1 MPSEN
6 DVLETKKKRFRVL
19 NTIYDLAQQDGQRY
33 ISTYEIT
40 NKTGMLDEELYHV
53 LTFLIN
59 QRLVKNRSSI
69 AFMPEG
75 EEAMISIT
83 HEGLCEVENAIE
95 KPNEPTGNFPA
106 HIYHNSYITIEGNN
120 YGPNNIGGTVTE
132 SNSFDQSGNFGIG
145 QMSGGTIQSGAKIA
159 GVINE
164 AQQRN
169 IAETAAEI
177 QQLLEQ
183 LEKSY
188 PTDTT
193 AGKMKVAT
201 EAISTIDT
209 NPTLAA
215 RIFSALEVG
224 TISAFEQ
231 LLNHPAA
238 SFFINALADWQ
249 KTKGS

>member
-19 NTIYDLAQQDGQRY
+19 NTIYDLAEQDTQRY
-33 ISTYEIT
+33 ISTYEII
-40 NKTGMLDEELYHV
+40 NKTEMLDKELY
-53 LTFLIN
+53 LILKFLIN
-59 QRLVKNRSSI
+59 QRLVIDRYSI
-69 AFMPEG
+69 AFMCEG
-75 EEAMISIT
+75 EESCISIT
-83 HEGLCEVENAIE
+83 HQGLCEVEKAIE
-95 KPNEPTGNFPA
+95 KPNEQTENFPA

-132 SNSFDQSGNFGIG
+132 SNIFDQSGNFGIG
-145 QMSGGTIQSGAKIA
+145 QMSGGKIQSGAKIA

-169 IAETAAEI
+169 IAETVAEV

-193 AGKMKVAT
+193 ADKREVARV
-201 EAISTIDT
+201 AISTIDS
-209 NPTLAA
+209 NPTFAA
-215 RIFSALEVG
+215 RIFSAIEAG

-231 LLNHPAA
+231 SLNHPAA
-238 SFFINALADWQ
+238 SFFISALADWQ
-249 KTKGS
+249 ETKGG

>member
-1 MPSEN
+1 MPSKN

-19 NTIYDLAQQDGQRY
+19 NTIYDLAEQDTGNH
-33 ISTYEIT
+33 ISTHKIKKKTEIL
-40 NKTGMLDEELYHV
+40 GEELYLILV
-53 LTFLIN
+53 FLIN
-59 QRLVKNRSSI
+59 QNLVKSISSLASMYGGDAI
-69 AFMPEG
+69 
-75 EEAMISIT
+75 ISIT

-95 KPNEPTGNFPA
+95 KPDEQTKNFPA
-106 HIYHNSYITIEGNN
+106 HIYHNSITIKGNN
-120 YGPNNIGGTVTE
+120 YSPNNIGETVNQ
-132 SNSFDQSGNFGIG
+132 SNTFDQSGNFGIG

-169 IAETAAEI
+169 IAETVAEV

-193 AGKMKVAT
+193 AGKIEVT
-201 EAISTIDT
+201 REAISKID
-209 NPTLAA
+209 NDPTLAA
-215 RIFSALEVG
+215 RILSALEAG

-249 KTKGS
+249 ETRGG